1 MTKNGKRNFFILF
14 FPENP
19 LAKNGKKI
27 KKRKK
32 FRAKRKGESGA
43 EAEAGRL
50 GQFIFSKKMPVR
62 LVPSENYFLAKKR
75 PCGGESPLTIF

>member
-1 MTKNGKRNFFILF
+1 M
-14 FPENP
+14 E
-19 LAKNGKKI
+19 KKI

-43 EAEAGRL
+43 EAEATRL

>member
-1 MTKNGKRNFFILF
+1 MVMRERLYKDAHPLHKVSKKNFYFIFLR
-14 FPENP
+14 ENS

-43 EAEAGRL
+43 EAGRL
-50 GQFIFSKKMPVR
+50 RQLFFS
-62 LVPSENYFLAKKR
+62 FLKAKKC
-75 PCGGESPLTIF
+75 PYGSYPAGGSL